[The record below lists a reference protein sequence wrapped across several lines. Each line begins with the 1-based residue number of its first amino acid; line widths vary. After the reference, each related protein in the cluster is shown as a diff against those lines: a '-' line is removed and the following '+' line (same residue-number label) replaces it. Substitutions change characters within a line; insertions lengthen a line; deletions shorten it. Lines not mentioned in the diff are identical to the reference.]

1 MRAVVVDRWL
11 EPAELAVREL
21 PDPIV
26 GPGQLGVD
34 VKAAGCNF
42 FDILIVQGRYQVKP
56 PFPFIPGGEIAGVVN
71 EVGTGVAKRSDHR
84 GGFAVGDRV
93 LASAPMGGYADRIAI
108 PASFA
113 HRMPDAMSFEE
124 GASFP
129 IVYPTS
135 YAGLVYRAALKPGE
149 ALLVHA
155 AAGGVGLAAVQ
166 IGKALGARVIA
177 TAGGPDKVRVA
188 IEAGA
193 EFGID
198 YNNEDFVERVKE
210 ITGGKGADVI
220 YDSVGG
226 DIFDKSLKCIAWCGR
241 LLVIGFAGGTIPSV
255 AANRILLKNVSV
267 VGLHWGAYAKYEPA
281 RIPETFAALFQL
293 YEEKKIRPV
302 IYGSYPLEK
311 AADALAALGSRK
323 THGKVV
329 LVP

>member
-1 MRAVVVDRWL
+1 MRAVVVDRWM
-11 EPAELAVREL
+11 EPAELSVREL
-21 PDPIV
+21 PDPVV

-34 VKAAGCNF
+34 IKAAGCNF

-71 EVGTGVAKRSDHR
+71 EVGAGVKS
-84 GGFAVGDRV
+84 FAVGDRV

-108 PASFA
+108 PAAFA
-113 HRMPDAMSFEE
+113 HKMPDAMPFEE

-135 YAGLVYRAALKPGE
+135 YAGLVFRAALQPGE
-149 ALLVHA
+149 TLLVHA

-177 TAGGPDKVRVA
+177 TAGGADKVRVA
-188 IEAGA
+188 LEAGA
-193 EFGID
+193 DFGID
-198 YNNEDFVERVKE
+198 YNSEDFVERVKE

-226 DIFDKSLKCIAWCGR
+226 DVFDKSLKCIAWNGR

-255 AANRILLKNVSV
+255 AANRILLKNVAV
-267 VGLHWGAYAKYEPA
+267 TGLHWGAYAKYEPA
-281 RIPETFAALFQL
+281 RIPETFAALFAL
-293 YEEKKIRPV
+293 YEQKKIRPV
-302 IYGSYPLEK
+302 IYKSYPLEQ
-311 AADALAALGSRK
+311 AAKALAALGSRK

-329 LVP
+329 LTPGQAR